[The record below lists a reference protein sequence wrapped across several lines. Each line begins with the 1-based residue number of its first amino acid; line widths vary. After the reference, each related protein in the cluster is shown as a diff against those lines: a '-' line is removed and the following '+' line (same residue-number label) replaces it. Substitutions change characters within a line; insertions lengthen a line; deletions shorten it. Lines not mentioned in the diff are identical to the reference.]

1 LRTLCLSVTLATLI
15 VSGGAAQAPQRPNI
29 VMFIMDDLGYGD
41 IGSYGVPDA
50 KTPNID
56 RLAREGVKLTDFY
69 ANHANCSP
77 TRTGFMTGRYQ
88 QRYGIESPLRATDD
102 ARQLP
107 ASETSL
113 PRLLK
118 TAGYSTGLIG
128 KWHLGNNGSARPN
141 RHGFDEFW
149 GFHSG
154 AVDYYTHHVVTTPAV
169 KLPAPIPDLFHNEEP
184 TTLTGYLTDEI
195 TARSEAFVQQHRS
208 EPFFL
213 EVAYNA
219 THWPFQRPDLPEGK
233 RGWTNSIEDGTRADY
248 VAMLER
254 ADQGIGRIL
263 AVLDRLKLAPNTLVI
278 FTSDNGGEWLS
289 RNAPLF
295 HRKSTLWE
303 GGIRVPLLMR
313 WPARLKAGLTSP
325 QVGITMDLTA
335 SILAA
340 AGVTP
345 PASYRPEGVDLVG
358 LLQKGSVVDRTLF
371 WRMPPGPPP
380 ATPPPGLPP
389 TQRAVRRGDWKYLD
403 DRGQYFLFNL
413 RSDPGERH
421 DVAQQHHDMV
431 RELRDL
437 VAKWEEEVTAEAK
450 QRTTPPT
457 SSASAQATADKSDVT
472 ITTSIHSS
480 IQLEHGGKVIQV
492 DPWSRGDLSKLKPAD
507 LILITDDV
515 NHHLDV
521 KAIAKLRKPGAPV
534 VIAANGLKQMPGGIM
549 MANGE
554 TREVAGFRI
563 EATAAY
569 DVTPGVSFHPKG
581 EANGYIIT
589 MGGKRIYVVGVTE
602 CVPEIR
608 AAKDID
614 IAFFPVNLPAARMEP
629 AAAIECIKAFKPKV
643 VYPYHYDQ
651 DWVTRVNRNE
661 PRGTATTR
669 GLQEMKDALTAAGI
683 EVRLADWYPAAPTP

>member
-1 LRTLCLSVTLATLI
+1 LRTLCLSLTLASFL
-15 VSGGAAQAPQRPNI
+15 VGVGAAQAPSRPNI

-41 IGSYGVPDA
+41 IGSYGAPDA

-77 TRTGFMTGRYQ
+77 TRTGFITGRYQ
-88 QRYGIESPLRATDD
+88 QRYGIESPLTALDNETRH
-102 ARQLP
+102 LP
-107 ASETSL
+107 PSETSL

-118 TAGYSTGLIG
+118 NAGYATGLIG
-128 KWHLGNNGSARPN
+128 KWHLGGRAESGPN
-141 RHGFDEFW
+141 RHGFEEFW
-149 GFHSG
+149 GFRYG
-154 AVDYYTHHVVTTPAV
+154 AVDYYTHHVSTSPTV
-169 KLPAPIPDLFHNEEP
+169 KLPAPIHDLYHNEEP
-184 TTLTGYLTDEI
+184 TTSTGYLTDEI
-195 TARSEAFVQQHRS
+195 TARAEAFIQKRS
-208 EPFFL
+208 SGPFFL

-219 THWPFQRPDLPEGK
+219 THWPFQAPDLPEGK
-233 RGWTNSIEDGTRADY
+233 RGYANSIESGTRADY

-263 AVLDRLKLAPNTLVI
+263 GALDRLKLTPNTLVI

-289 RNAPLF
+289 RNASLF
-295 HRKSTLWE
+295 HRKSSLWE

-313 WPARLKAGLTSP
+313 WPARLKPGTVSS

-335 SILAA
+335 SIVAA
-340 AGVTP
+340 ASATAP
-345 PASYRPEGVDLVG
+345 PSYRPEGIDLIG
-358 LLQKGSVVDRTLF
+358 PLQKGAIVERTLF
-371 WRMPPGPPP
+371 WRLPGPPNTPGP
-380 ATPPPGLPP
+380 AQ
-389 TQRAVRRGDWKYLD
+389 QRAVRRGNWKYLQ
-403 DRGQYFLFNL
+403 DRGQNFLYDL
-413 RSDPGERH
+413 RTDPGEQR
-421 DVAQQHHDMV
+421 DLAQAHIALWQ
-431 RELRDL
+431 ELRALAD
-437 VAKWEEEVTAEAK
+437 KWEADVNVEAK
-450 QRTTPPT
+450 QRATPTTST
-457 SSASAQATADKSDVT
+457 AAKATADQPDDVT

-480 IQLEHGGKVIQV
+480 VQLEHAGKVIQI
-492 DPWSRGDLSKLKPAD
+492 DPWSQGDLSKLKPAD

-521 KAIAKLRKPGAPV
+521 KAIAKLRKPGAPI
-534 VIAANGLKQMPGGIM
+534 VIAPNGLKQVPDGIM
-549 MANGE
+549 MSNGE
-554 TREVAGFRI
+554 SREVAGYRI
-563 EATAAY
+563 EATPAY

-589 MGGKRIYVVGVTE
+589 IGGKRIYIVGVTE

-608 AAKDID
+608 GAKNID
-614 IAFFPVNLPAARMEP
+614 IAFFPMNLPAARMEP

-683 EVRLADWYPAAPTP
+683 EVRVAEWYPAKPTP